1 MSEQRERLFEF
12 RIEYKKHGSI
22 ENNYHYYMAHNAQE
36 ALDFQLEMID
46 HRHWN
51 IELIKLEKNALTQI
65 NGLTKVK
72 SFITKRLKL
81 FIFSHL

>member
-51 IELIKLEKNALTQI
+51 IELIKLEKKCPYANKWIDESEVLHHEEA
-65 NGLTKVK
+65 
-72 SFITKRLKL
+72 
-81 FIFSHL
+81 